1 MRGGNFDF
9 LKSEFV
15 VEFLCVVEN
24 EFRNGGYALGGLYS
38 CRVVGGK
45 FVLIGAAP
53 RAVDCVLH
61 CALYAVLRLVVLFA
75 DNSANVLN
83 GLLHYN
89 ANGVYKVSVAYA
101 FGAYAHV
108 VKLVR
113 NSSAALSPQSFT
125 MV

>member
-1 MRGGNFDF
+1 MAPGAENLDF
-9 LKSEFV
+9 
-15 VEFLCVVEN
+15 
-24 EFRNGGYALGGLYS
+24 
-38 CRVVGGK
+38 
-45 FVLIGAAP
+45 
-53 RAVDCVLH
+53 
-61 CALYAVLRLVVLFA
+61 LVVLFA

-113 NSSAALSPQSFT
+113 NSSVAFSLFQLVGGGNGLFGNMCFSCKNDRLGKF
-125 MV
+125 